1 MKSSQQRR
9 EVVRRFVKNFLGFQI
24 GDYIKYRLKNR
35 TKKTWT
41 YGIVQ
46 NCHKTEFGWDFL
58 IRKKNGRLTFVWE
71 EIYEVKLVIPR
82 KRRSKVR

>member
-1 MKSSQQRR
+1 MNQQRE
-9 EVVRRFVKNFLGFQI
+9 EVVRRFVENFLGFKI

-41 YGIVQ
+41 YGTVQ

-58 IRKKNGRLTFVWE
+58 IRKKNGRLAFVWE
-71 EIYEVKLVIPR
+71 DAYEVKLVVPR
-82 KRRSKVR
+82 RNKNEEIFS